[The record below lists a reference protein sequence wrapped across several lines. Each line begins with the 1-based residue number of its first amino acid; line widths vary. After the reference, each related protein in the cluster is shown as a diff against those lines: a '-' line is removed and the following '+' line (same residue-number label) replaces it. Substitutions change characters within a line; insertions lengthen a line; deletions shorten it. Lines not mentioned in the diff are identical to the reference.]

1 MKIILTDKAEKQHYL
16 DDIILEF
23 AGLHA
28 SAGLTFQSILKRLE
42 VIEAELGIEPVQ
54 EETAS
59 ANDDVIESTDTNQ
72 E

>member
-1 MKIILTDKAEKQHYL
+1 MKLILTDKADTQHDL

-28 SAGLTFQSILKRLE
+28 SAGLTFQSVLKRLE
-42 VIEAELGIEPVQ
+42 VIEAQLGIEL
-54 EETAS
+54 EEVEPA
-59 ANDDVIESTDTNQ
+59 VIDADIEPTDANQ

>member
-1 MKIILTDKAEKQHYL
+1 MKIILTDKAEKQHDL

-28 SAGLTFQSILKRLE
+28 SAAMTFQSVLKRLDI
-42 VIEAELGIEPVQ
+42 IEAELGIEPVQ
-54 EETAS
+54 DEQAVDAE
-59 ANDDVIESTDTNQ
+59 VEPTDTNQ

>member
-1 MKIILTDKAEKQHYL
+1 MKIILTDKAEKQHDL

-54 EETAS
+54 DEQAVDAEP
-59 ANDDVIESTDTNQ
+59 TDINQ

>member
-1 MKIILTDKAEKQHYL
+1 MKLILTDKADKQHDL

-28 SAGLTFQSILKRLE
+28 SAGLTFQAVLKRLE
-42 VIEAELGIEPVQ
+42 VIETVLDIEP
-54 EETAS
+54 EEAEPA
-59 ANDDVIESTDTNQ
+59 ANDADLEPIDANQ

>member
-1 MKIILTDKAEKQHYL
+1 MKIILTDKAEKQHDL

-28 SAGLTFQSILKRLE
+28 SAGLTFQAILKRLE
-42 VIEAELGIEPVQ
+42 VIEAQLGIEP
-54 EETAS
+54 EEVEPT
-59 ANDDVIESTDTNQ
+59 ANDADLEPIDAIQ

>member
-1 MKIILTDKAEKQHYL
+1 MKLILTDKADKQHDL

-28 SAGLTFQSILKRLE
+28 SAGLTFQAVLKRLE
-42 VIEAELGIEPVQ
+42 IIEAELGIEP
-54 EETAS
+54 EEVEPAV
-59 ANDDVIESTDTNQ
+59 NDDDIEPTDATQ

>member
-1 MKIILTDKAEKQHYL
+1 MKLMLTDKADKQHDL

-28 SAGLTFQSILKRLE
+28 SAGLTFQSVLKRLE
-42 VIEAELGIEPVQ
+42 VIEAQLGIET
-54 EETAS
+54 EEVEPAV
-59 ANDDVIESTDTNQ
+59 NDADIEPTDANQ

>member
-1 MKIILTDKAEKQHYL
+1 MKIILTDKAEKQHDL

-54 EETAS
+54 EEPAS
-59 ANDDVIESTDTNQ
+59 ANDDVIEPTDTNQ

>member
-1 MKIILTDKAEKQHYL
+1 MKIILTDKADKQHDL

-28 SAGLTFQSILKRLE
+28 GAGLTFQAILKRLDI
-42 VIEAELGIEPVQ
+42 IEAELGIEP
-54 EETAS
+54 EEVEPA
-59 ANDDVIESTDTNQ
+59 ANDDDIEPIDATQ